1 VIALLLPDLLALVL
15 VAIAA
20 PFELTDRGR
29 RIVALLLERLG

>member
-1 VIALLLPDLLALVL
+1 MIALLLPAAFALVL

-29 RIVALLLERLG
+29 RFVARLLERIG